1 MKKGIF
7 TIAAILISTFAAV
20 PAVYAA
26 DGLPRV
32 VDDAGLLPD
41 DAETALS
48 DTLDEISERQQADV
62 VVVTVN
68 SLDGATATEYADDFF
83 DYSGYGFGDDRDGI
97 LFLISMEERDWSIS
111 TRGLCITAF
120 TDAGQEYMVEQF
132 RPDLS
137 DGEYAAAFDT
147 FAHLCDDYLTQAA
160 TGEPYDTDN
169 LPKGEFPVIFMLL
182 IDLAIGFVIALIAT
196 GIMRLKLKSVGSES
210 TADNY
215 VKKGSMHLTRETDL
229 FLYRHIDRFEKPK
242 EEDTSQTSGSTTHT
256 SSSGATHGG
265 SSGKF

>member
-1 MKKGIF
+1 MKKGLF
-7 TIAAILISTFAAV
+7 TIFAVLFFVFAAAQTV
-20 PAVYAA
+20 SAA

-32 VDDAGLLPD
+32 VDNAGLLTD
-41 DAETALS
+41 DAGTALS

-62 VVVTVN
+62 VVVTVD

-83 DYSGYGFGDDRDGI
+83 DYNGYGFGGNRDGI
-97 LFLISMEERDWSIS
+97 LLLLSMEERDWSIT

-120 TDAGQEYMVEQF
+120 TDAGQEYMTGQLL
-132 RPDLS
+132 PDLS
-137 DGEYAAAFDT
+137 SGEYAAAFDT

-160 TGEPYDTDN
+160 AGDPYDTDN

-182 IDLAIGFVIALIAT
+182 IDLAIGFVISLIVT
-196 GIMRLKLKSVGSES
+196 GIMRLKLRSVGRES
-210 TADNY
+210 VADNY
-215 VKKGSMHLTRETDL
+215 VKQGSMHLTRETDL
-229 FLYRHIDRFEKPK
+229 FLYRHIDRFEKTK
-242 EEDTSQTSGSTTHT
+242 EEDTVKKSGSTTHT

>member
-1 MKKGIF
+1 M
-7 TIAAILISTFAAV
+7 

-32 VDDAGLLPD
+32 VDDAGILPD

-120 TDAGQEYMVEQF
+120 T
-132 RPDLS
+132 

-229 FLYRHIDRFEKPK
+229 FLYRHIDRFEKPT
-242 EEDTSQTSGSTTHT
+242 EEDASQTSGSTTHT